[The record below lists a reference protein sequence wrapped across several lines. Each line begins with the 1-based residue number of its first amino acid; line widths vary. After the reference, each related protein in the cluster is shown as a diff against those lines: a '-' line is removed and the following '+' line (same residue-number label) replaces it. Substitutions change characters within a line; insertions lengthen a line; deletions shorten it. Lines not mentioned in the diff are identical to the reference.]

1 MVVIV
6 EDLIEFAVEYGKQ
19 KTDYIEARYQ
29 KNTGTNLTMKN
40 GVVEGAEFISDEGI
54 GIRVLVDGGMGFA
67 STNILSKDSLKNAV
81 DEAIK
86 LARSSSTMRREKIE
100 FSDEEFTK
108 ISYEVH
114 MKKDF
119 RDLDIEEKMEY
130 LKMIEKDVLSSG
142 VNVPMRLLTYQDSVE
157 EKIFVNSEGAFTTSR
172 IPRVSV
178 MYNLV
183 VFENGKIEQAPFVE
197 YAYSSGLEEIEKIE
211 PWKKAVED
219 VKALKNLIIHGRSPP
234 EGKIDVVISPE
245 VAGIAVHE
253 SVGHPYESDRIFGR
267 EAAQA
272 GESFIKPH
280 MLGERIGSDVVNV
293 IEDPTLPNS
302 YGFYLYDDEGVKARP
317 RYLIREGII
326 NEFLL
331 NREYAKKLGL
341 KSNAAARA
349 VNYNREP
356 IVRMA
361 NTYLAP
367 GDYRFEELIEDVKMG
382 VYIKSFNEW
391 NIDDRRYQQR
401 YIGREAYLI
410 EKGELKEPVNRPI
423 IEITTRALWSSVD
436 AVGKEVEFYPGTCGK
451 GEPMQGVPVW
461 MGGAHARLRN
471 IILRR

>member
-1 MVVIV
+1 M
-6 EDLIEFAVEYGKQ
+6 EDLVELALDYGSGKA
-19 KTDYIEARYQ
+19 DYIEARYQ
-29 KNTGTNLTMKN
+29 KNVGTEIIMKN
-40 GVVEGAEFISDEGI
+40 GVVEGASLIGDSGI
-54 GIRVLVDGGMGFA
+54 GIRVLVNGGMGFG
-67 STNILSKDSLKNAV
+67 STNILTKDSIRDTV
-81 DEAIK
+81 DKAIS
-86 LARSSSTMRREKIE
+86 LAKSSSKMRKEKIE
-100 FSDEEFTK
+100 FSEEDFTK
-108 ISYEVH
+108 IAYEVQTE
-114 MKKDF
+114 KDF

-130 LKMIEKDVLSSG
+130 LKLMEENVLSSG
-142 VNVPMRLLTYQDSVE
+142 VNVPMRFLEYGDLLE
-157 EKIFVNSEGAFTTSR
+157 EKIFVNSEGAMIKSK

-183 VFENGKIEQAPFVE
+183 VYENGRTEQAPFVQ
-197 YAYSSGLEEIEKIE
+197 YAYSSGLEEIDHAK
-211 PWKKAVED
+211 PWEKAVED
-219 VKALKNLIIHGRSPP
+219 VKALKNLILHGKNPP

-245 VAGIAVHE
+245 VSGIAVHE

-272 GESFIKPH
+272 GESFVKPG
-280 MLGERIGSDVVNV
+280 MLGERIGSEVVNV
-293 IEDPTLPNS
+293 IEDPTLPKS

-317 RYLIREGII
+317 RYLIKDGII

-331 NREYAKKLGL
+331 NREYAKKLNL

-349 VNYNREP
+349 INYNREP

-367 GDYRFEELIEDVKMG
+367 GDYNFEELVEDVKRG

-391 NIDDRRYQQR
+391 NIDDRRFQQR

-410 EKGELKEPVNRPI
+410 EKGEIKDPVNRPI

-436 AVGKEVEFYPGTCGK
+436 AVGKDVEFYPGTCGK

-471 IILRR
+471 ITLRR

>member
-1 MVVIV
+1 M
-6 EDLIEFAVEYGKQ
+6 EDLVELALDYGSGKA
-19 KTDYIEARYQ
+19 DYIEARYQ
-29 KNTGTNLTMKN
+29 KNVGTEIIMKN
-40 GVVEGAEFISDEGI
+40 GVVEGASLIGDSGI
-54 GIRVLVDGGMGFA
+54 GIRVLVNGGMGFG
-67 STNILSKDSLKNAV
+67 STNILTKDSIRDTV
-81 DEAIK
+81 DKAIS
-86 LARSSSTMRREKIE
+86 LAKSSSKMRKEKIE
-100 FSDEEFTK
+100 FSEEDFTK
-108 ISYEVH
+108 IAYEVQTE
-114 MKKDF
+114 KDF

-130 LKMIEKDVLSSG
+130 LKLMEENVLSSG
-142 VNVPMRLLTYQDSVE
+142 VNVPMRFLEYGDLLE
-157 EKIFVNSEGAFTTSR
+157 EKIFVNSEGARIKSK

-183 VFENGKIEQAPFVE
+183 VYENGRTEQAPFVQ
-197 YAYSSGLEEIEKIE
+197 YAYSSGLEEIDHAK
-211 PWKKAVED
+211 PWEKAVED
-219 VKALKNLIIHGRSPP
+219 VKALKNLILHGKNPP

-245 VAGIAVHE
+245 VSGIAVHE

-272 GESFIKPH
+272 GESFVKPG
-280 MLGERIGSDVVNV
+280 MLGERIGSEVVNV
-293 IEDPTLPNS
+293 IEDPTLPKS

-317 RYLIREGII
+317 RYLIKDGII

-331 NREYAKKLGL
+331 NREYAKKLNL

-349 VNYNREP
+349 INYNREP

-367 GDYRFEELIEDVKMG
+367 GDYNFEELVEDVKRG

-391 NIDDRRYQQR
+391 NIDDRRFQQR

-410 EKGELKEPVNRPI
+410 EKGEIKDPVNRPI

-436 AVGKEVEFYPGTCGK
+436 AVGKDVEFYPGTCGK

-471 IILRR
+471 ITLRR

>member
-1 MVVIV
+1 MVIPV
-6 EDLIEFAVEYGKQ
+6 EELVEFAVEYGTQ
-19 KTDYIEARYQ
+19 IADYVEARYQ
-29 KNTGTNLTMKN
+29 KTVGTSIMMKN
-40 GVVEGAEFISDEGI
+40 GVVEGAGFVSDEGM
-54 GIRVLVDGGMGFA
+54 GIRVLLNGGMGFA

-81 DEAIK
+81 DDAIK

-100 FSDEEFTK
+100 FSEEQFSK
-108 ISYEVH
+108 ISYEVR

-119 RDLDIEEKMEY
+119 RDLDIEDKIEY
-130 LKMIEKDVLSSG
+130 LKMIEESVLTSD
-142 VNVPMRLLTYQDSVE
+142 VNVPIRFLSYRDSME
-157 EKIFVNSEGAFTTSR
+157 EKIFVNSEGAFIRSK

-183 VFENGKIEQAPFVE
+183 VLENGRMEQAPFVQ

-211 PWKKAVED
+211 PWNKAVED
-219 VKALKNLIIHGRSPP
+219 IRALKNLIIHGRKPP

-272 GESFIKPH
+272 GESFVKPH
-280 MLGERIGSDVVNV
+280 MLGERIGSNVVNV
-293 IEDPTLPNS
+293 IEDPTIANS

-317 RYLIREGII
+317 RYLIKDGII

-341 KSNAAARA
+341 KSNGAARA

-367 GDYRFEELIEDVKMG
+367 GDHRFEELIEDVKLG

-410 EKGELKEPVNRPI
+410 ENGELKEPVNRPI

-436 AVGKEVEFYPGTCGK
+436 AIGREIEFYPGTCGK